1 MFFYLFNNTCIYS
14 FRISLVCMMYFDHAN
29 PPISFPPTQNLLS
42 FHDTASASVLFSA
55 SASAS
60 ALASVSIPQSLIT
73 AVQAC
78 VYMTMKLSIREWET
92 YQWPDSV
99 L

>member
-1 MFFYLFNNTCIYS
+1 MSTLP
-14 FRISLVCMMYFDHAN
+14 SL
-29 PPISFPPTQNLLS
+29 FPPTQIHPLPNLLS
-42 FHDTASASVLFSA
+42 FHDTASASALS
-55 SASAS
+55 SDSDSGSAS
-60 ALASVSIPQSLIT
+60 ALTSVSIRQSLIT